1 MPPYCFMEG
10 VASMKKKT
18 IEECLVIA
26 IFSIMAVLGFAN
38 VLSRYLFHASFAA
51 TEEIEINMF
60 VWLTMLGIAI
70 AFEKGSHLGMTM
82 LYDKFPTWLKKVALV
97 ISALLAIYLFGMV
110 DYYSIRE
117 IYKDMTF
124 FHARSDALNVPIWI
138 YTIGIPIFSIFVL
151 EKVISSTI
159 RNIKSLEIGAK

>member
-1 MPPYCFMEG
+1 
-10 VASMKKKT
+10 MKKRT
-18 IEECLVIA
+18 IEEWLVI
-26 IFSIMAVLGFAN
+26 IIVSVMAVLGFGN
-38 VLSRYLFHASFAA
+38 VLSRYIFHASFAA

-60 VWLTMLGIAI
+60 VWITVLGIAI

-97 ISALLAIYLFGMV
+97 ISALLAIYLFAMV

-124 FHARSDALNVPIWI
+124 FHARSDALNIPIWI
-138 YTIGIPIFSIFVL
+138 YTIGIPIFSILVF
-151 EKVISSTI
+151 EKVISSTV
-159 RNIKSLEIGAK
+159 RNIKSLNRGTK